1 MSIEIAWPDGVY
13 APGTEGN
20 RLFGQVV
27 ATPVNARSLYVSGT
41 FGVDAEGRLVDGGL
55 GAEVAQALENIR
67 LSLAAFGARP
77 ADVVQIRTYLT
88 GDLKTYISEGHP
100 RWLEFFGDHRPAAF
114 ALQAVSLA
122 NPAALVE
129 IEAVAAVA
137 VP

>member
-1 MSIEIAWPDGVY
+1 VSIEIAWPEGVY
-13 APGTEGN
+13 APEVNG
-20 RLFGQVV
+20 RRIFGQVV
-27 ATPVNARSLYVSGT
+27 AAPVNARSLYVSGT
-41 FGVDAEGRLVDGGL
+41 FGIDARGTLVEGGL

-67 LSLAAFGARP
+67 LSLAAFDAAP
-77 ADVVQIRTYLT
+77 SDVVQIRTYLT
-88 GDLKTYISEGHP
+88 VDLNTYITEGHP

-137 VP
+137 VS